1 MVHGG
6 SGDGGRRGSQDNN
19 GDGEE
24 LPEVDEFLKVRLVIG
39 GDIPNEIHRGLD
51 PPVLTHQ
58 QSTDT
63 HTSAILLRVK
73 PADPLEEMR
82 HSHQIPVPNMQ
93 ELGEGGRS
101 AAAGSAA
108 RPGGLRTGISLM
120 AVGSIS
126 LWLRGVEATINAADV
141 LASSIGLGEQPL
153 TIARYD
159 SSRQMRWSC
168 MRSSLRCQLVH
179 AEDQCNSQQVQMA
192 TFEVCTLS
200 LSGSVREAGTCC
212 EQLQLE

>member
-1 MVHGG
+1 
-6 SGDGGRRGSQDNN
+6 
-19 GDGEE
+19 
-24 LPEVDEFLKVRLVIG
+24 
-39 GDIPNEIHRGLD
+39 
-51 PPVLTHQ
+51 
-58 QSTDT
+58 
-63 HTSAILLRVK
+63 
-73 PADPLEEMR
+73 
-82 HSHQIPVPNMQ
+82 MQ